1 MSIISLVKITFYG
14 HVEDRKQILSDLQE
28 LGCLHLIPL
37 SVEKETL
44 IKGGPSSPA
53 REALRF
59 ILSCPDRR
67 RQVRDPA
74 KFDAFAIEQ
83 KVLELKDKI
92 QDLKDERDFLAG
104 RIANLRPW
112 GDFQF
117 PPREAL
123 KNLRLWFYI
132 VSHKDMKSVEM
143 TEFIWEEVARD
154 NRFHYVVVISEELP
168 EGMPAPRVR
177 TGNKS
182 ISELENRL
190 EEVEI
195 ELEDLQAER
204 AGLTRWCTLFAHN
217 IDRMEDH
224 AAVDEAIQQTYEEDP
239 IFALQAWAPEENTAK
254 LEKYAKEKGIVFV
267 ATDPAPEETPPTMMR
282 NPGGLAVG
290 QDLVSFYLTP
300 KYWLWDPSII
310 VFFSFALFFA
320 MIFADAGYSATLGLI
335 LAAIWK
341 RMGQSAAGQ
350 RFRILMA
357 TLVGVGVAYGILVGS
372 YFGVSPG
379 ENTFLARL
387 KILDVMD
394 FNVMMKISIL
404 LGVFHLVLANTL
416 TAWHWRRSPRAVV
429 PTAWIFIFIGAVL
442 IWLAPGSALITVGI
456 AAMGLG
462 VAGIIFFTSVEGPI
476 WKRLLQGL
484 LGLTRFS
491 NAFGDSLSYLRLFAL
506 GLASASLAGTFNDLS
521 GQVKAAVPGI
531 GLLFAIL
538 IVLLGHGLNFVLS
551 LSSGVIHGMRLN
563 CIEFFNWSISEEGYP
578 FKAFDRKEKKSW
590 KA

>member
-1 MSIISLVKITFYG
+1 
-14 HVEDRKQILSDLQE
+14 
-28 LGCLHLIPL
+28 
-37 SVEKETL
+37 
-44 IKGGPSSPA
+44 
-53 REALRF
+53 
-59 ILSCPDRR
+59 
-67 RQVRDPA
+67 
-74 KFDAFAIEQ
+74 
-83 KVLELKDKI
+83 
-92 QDLKDERDFLAG
+92 
-104 RIANLRPW
+104 
-112 GDFQF
+112 
-117 PPREAL
+117 
-123 KNLRLWFYI
+123 
-132 VSHKDMKSVEM
+132 
-143 TEFIWEEVARD
+143 
-154 NRFHYVVVISEELP
+154 
-168 EGMPAPRVR
+168 MPVPRVR

-182 ISELENRL
+182 ISELEDRL

-204 AGLTRWCTLFAHN
+204 AGLTRWCSLFAGN
-217 IDRMEDH
+217 IDRLEDH
-224 AAVDEAIQQTYEEDP
+224 AAVDEAIQQTHEEDP
-239 IFALQAWAPEENTAK
+239 IFALQAWAPEENTAE
-254 LEKYAKEKGIVFV
+254 LDKYAKDKGIVFV
-267 ATDPAPEETPPTMMR
+267 ATDPAPEETPPTIMR
-282 NPGGLAVG
+282 NPEGLAVG
-290 QDLVSFYLTP
+290 QDLVSFYITP

-341 RMGQSAAGQ
+341 RMGQSAAGR

-379 ENTFLARL
+379 EGTFMARL

-394 FNVMMKISIL
+394 FNVMMKLSIL

-429 PTAWIFIFIGAVL
+429 PAAWIFIFIGAVL
-442 IWLAPGSALITVGI
+442 IWLASGSALITVGI

-462 VAGIIFFTSVEGPI
+462 VAGILFFTSVEGPI

-531 GLLFAIL
+531 GLLFALL